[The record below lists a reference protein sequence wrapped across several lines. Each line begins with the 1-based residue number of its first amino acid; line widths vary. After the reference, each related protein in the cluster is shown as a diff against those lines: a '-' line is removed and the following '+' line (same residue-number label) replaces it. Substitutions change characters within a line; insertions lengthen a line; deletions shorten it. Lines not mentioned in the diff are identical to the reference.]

1 MMKVLQPFYDGVTFK
16 TYTAGME
23 IADDPALAWAEAR
36 GLVKTIKPEAKVAE
50 KKEEKPAPAKKATAK
65 KATKK

>member
-1 MMKVLQPFYDGVTFK
+1 MIKVLQTFYDGATF
-16 TYTAGME
+16 TSYIAGME
-23 IADDPALAWAEAR
+23 IADDPALAWAEVR

-65 KATKK
+65 KTTKK